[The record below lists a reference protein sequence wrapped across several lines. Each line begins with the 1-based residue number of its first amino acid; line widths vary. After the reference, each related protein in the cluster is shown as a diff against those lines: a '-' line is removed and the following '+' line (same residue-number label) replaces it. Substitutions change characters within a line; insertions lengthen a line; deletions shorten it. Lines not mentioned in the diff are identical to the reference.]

1 MKLQLNN
8 TIFINILATN
18 IVLNNISLE
27 WGVNIDD
34 ETLKMYAR
42 VHISSYRNKTVR
54 SLKNDVKTPTEIAK
68 ATGIRRNH
76 MSNVLRDLKETGIV
90 ECINEEVKRG
100 RLYRLTPLGEEIAE
114 NLDDE

>member
-1 MKLQLNN
+1 
-8 TIFINILATN
+8 
-18 IVLNNISLE
+18 
-27 WGVNIDD
+27 
-34 ETLKMYAR
+34 
-42 VHISSYRNKTVR
+42 
-54 SLKNDVKTPTEIAK
+54 
-68 ATGIRRNH
+68 